1 MKKKIKPIQVNLLSV
16 IIIAFLLTSCEFQNL
31 IPAPQR
37 SFTASDLILT
47 QSDLPLSW
55 FAPYGSMK
63 DTDSGKPANSM
74 NIDIYHFIV
83 SDRADISQ
91 FVSIYKTTQQAKNA
105 FNDSAQFPGQGDN
118 SWSFTSEIADEEK
131 ISCYT
136 YSNQNYPICTWLG
149 RYKEITI
156 EVIGRLKPGSVSLGE
171 LQTLVKI
178 IDQKV
183 SRQFEN

>member
-1 MKKKIKPIQVNLLSV
+1 MKKIQIVRLSLLF
-16 IIIAFLLTSCEFQNL
+16 IIIVLFLTSCKFQSP
-31 IPAPQR
+31 ISAPKR
-37 SFTASDLILT
+37 SFTASELILT
-47 QSDLPLSW
+47 QTDLPISW
-55 FAPYGSMK
+55 FAPYGSKK

-83 SDRADISQ
+83 SDRADISE
-91 FVSIYKTTQQAKNA
+91 FVSIHKTTQQAKNA

-136 YSNQNYPICTWLG
+136 YSNQNFPICTWLG

-156 EVIGRLKPGSVSLGE
+156 EVIGRLKPGSVSLSE
-171 LQTLVKI
+171 LQTIVMI